1 MSETPSV
8 SGESIFDLI
17 EFNRLGLRGHQIE
30 MAANSFPLVMRSI
43 IYIVSLCTVVFI
55 MPISPVAAS
64 QMKLFKCSLIQCL
77 MRNLNSI
84 WKWLDKVGILGLF
97 RQTGRDLIPH
107 TPKQALDQGLSFCQ
121 KSVFKF
127 LSILN
132 S

>member
-8 SGESIFDLI
+8 SGESTFDLI

-107 TPKQALDQGLSFCQ
+107 TPKQALD
-121 KSVFKF
+121 
-127 LSILN
+127 
-132 S
+132 